1 MKRFVRLVF
10 AIALVALTWIGAG
23 YPQAAWAEASL
34 NNADAKLA
42 TEFGKKIDLNNTNIS
57 NFKAYRGLY
66 PTLAQKIIANAPY
79 SAPEE
84 VLKIGGLS
92 DRQQSLLKDYLDAGT
107 FTVTEQDP
115 IFNEGDHRIND
126 GVYK

>member
-1 MKRFVRLVF
+1 MKRFFRLVF
-10 AIALVALTWIGAG
+10 AVALVALTWIGAG
-23 YPQAAWAEASL
+23 YPQAALADAML
-34 NNADAKLA
+34 NSADAKLA

-66 PTLAQKIIANAPY
+66 PTLAQKVIANAPY
-79 SAPEE
+79 AAPED
-84 VLKIGGLS
+84 VLNIEGLT
-92 DRQQSLLKDYLDAGT
+92 DRQKSLLQKYLDAGT
-107 FTVTEQDP
+107 FTVTETDP

>member
-10 AIALVALTWIGAG
+10 AIALVALTWMGAD
-23 YPQAAWAEASL
+23 YPQAALADAPL
-34 NNADAKLA
+34 NSADAKLA

-79 SAPEE
+79 DAPED
-84 VLKIGGLS
+84 VLKIEGLS
-92 DRQQSLLKDYLDAGT
+92 ERQTSLLQKYLDAGT
-107 FTVTEQDP
+107 FTVTETDP